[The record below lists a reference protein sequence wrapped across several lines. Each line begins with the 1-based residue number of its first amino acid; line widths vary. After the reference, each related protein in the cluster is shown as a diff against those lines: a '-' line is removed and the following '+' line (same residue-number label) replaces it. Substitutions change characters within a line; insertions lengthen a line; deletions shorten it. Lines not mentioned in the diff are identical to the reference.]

1 MRLVEPLNAAE
12 RAALVAHA
20 RSLVGVPFKHRGRS
34 RDGIDCVGLVQ
45 VCLQAVG
52 RETQDDLTYPRIPVP
67 GLPALRDALIRHF
80 GEPVKTLAPGDVVAM
95 RWTGDLSHVAIVG
108 DYPYGGLSV
117 IHALALDRRV
127 VETRLADPW
136 PRRIAGIWRP

>member
-1 MRLVEPLNAAE
+1 MRLVAPLNAAE

-20 RSLVGVPFKHRGRS
+20 RSFVDVPFKHRGRS

-45 VCLQAVG
+45 ACLQAIG
-52 RETQDDLTYPRIPVP
+52 RETADDLTYSRVPVP
-67 GLPALRDALIRHF
+67 GLSALRDALIRHF
-80 GEPVKTLAPGDVVAM
+80 GEPVKTLAAGDVVAM
-95 RWTGDLSHVAIVG
+95 RWAADICHVAIVG
-108 DYPYGGLSV
+108 DSPKGLTV
-117 IHALALDRRV
+117 IHALAASRRV

>member
-1 MRLVEPLNAAE
+1 MRLVAPLNAAE

-20 RSLVGVPFKHRGRS
+20 RSFVGVPFKHRGRS

-45 VCLQAVG
+45 ACLQAVG
-52 RETQDDLTYPRIPVP
+52 RDTEDDLTYPRTPVP

-80 GEPVKTLAPGDVVAM
+80 GEPVKDLAPGDVVAM
-95 RWTGDLSHVAIVG
+95 RWTGDISHVAIVG
-108 DYPYGGLSV
+108 DSRHGLTV
-117 IHALALDRRV
+117 IHALALSKRV